1 MENMNERSKNPS
13 NSGSI
18 MNSKSDLGGQNMIP
32 KKQRVKILQ
41 NILEMNAQHNLSFNR
56 LLWLEA
62 RFHGKLHFYWKLC
75 SSYVLRDA
83 NVVLSRHH

>member
-41 NILEMNAQHNLSFNR
+41 NILAMNAQHNLSFNR
-56 LLWLEA
+56 LL
-62 RFHGKLHFYWKLC
+62 
-75 SSYVLRDA
+75 
-83 NVVLSRHH
+83 